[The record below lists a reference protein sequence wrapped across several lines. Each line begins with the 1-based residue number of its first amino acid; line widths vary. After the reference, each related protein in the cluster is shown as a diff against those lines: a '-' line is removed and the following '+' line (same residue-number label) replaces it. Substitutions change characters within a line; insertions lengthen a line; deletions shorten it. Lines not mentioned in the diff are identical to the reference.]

1 MQASD
6 IGFLMLVGIAV
17 VGSLISLLDHRS
29 QFGSASPASAPQ
41 TRPSQAKAA
50 DVSNTLPGAP
60 E

>member
-6 IGFLMLVGIAV
+6 IGFLMLAAIAV

-29 QFGSASPASAPQ
+29 QFGPTSPGNASKTTPVPTQ
-41 TRPSQAKAA
+41 
-50 DVSNTLPGAP
+50 PGSSPREP

>member
-6 IGFLMLVGIAV
+6 IGFLMLAAIAV

-29 QFGSASPASAPQ
+29 QFGPAALGNASAATPQ
-41 TRPSQAKAA
+41 PTQPHSSPSE
-50 DVSNTLPGAP
+50 P